1 MPIFKKRDAVNPRV
15 RGLCSTGGKNQI
27 EMRRIVYEYV
37 AKGLKAPRR
46 GFEPRT

>member
-1 MPIFKKRDAVNPRV
+1 MAIFKKRGAINPGV
-15 RGLCSTGGKNQI
+15 RGSYPKGGKNRI
-27 EMRRIVYEYV
+27 KMRRIVNKYV